1 METVRRL
8 RAPDG
13 CPWDQEQTHQSLA
26 CCLIDE
32 CSELLEAIDHADMPH
47 MREELGDVLCQIV
60 MHAQIAEENG
70 YFAFEDVA
78 RELNEKLVRRH
89 PHVFGNEDALDDSE
103 SVLKRWDQIKALEKN
118 RPKPKGIFKDLP
130 PQLPALRYAA
140 DVLKKI
146 DRNNISP
153 KANLV
158 RNNIEKPIS
167 SVDEHKMGEHLFQIV
182 VKCKEAGIDPE
193 TALRCF
199 TTQLVEEIES
209 RARKTG

>member
-32 CSELLEAIDHADMPH
+32 CSELLEANDHADMPH

-70 YFAFEDVA
+70 YFAIEDVA

-140 DVLKKI
+140 DVLKQI

-153 KANLV
+153 NANLV

-193 TALRCF
+193 TALR
-199 TTQLVEEIES
+199 
-209 RARKTG
+209 